1 MPAHENLSSQFSV
14 IFHPAN
20 PRSMGGISTH
30 TVEAWAPEH
39 VNEPWAQAHPSEREA
54 WAHSEADPGIRPIA
68 SMSWHHKTG
77 EVRGVYTAK
86 EHQRQGIASSLWQE
100 GHRLANEQRVS
111 TPRHSPQRTN
121 AGDAWA
127 RSVGGRLPRRDQR

>member
-1 MPAHENLSSQFSV
+1 MKSKGTQFSTV
-14 IFHPAN
+14 FHPAN
-20 PRSMGGISTH
+20 ARSMGGITTH

-39 VNEPWAQAHPSEREA
+39 VSEPWAQAHPSERST
-54 WAHSEADPGIRPIA
+54 WTGTDIDPGIRPIA

-100 GHRLANEQRVS
+100 GHRLATEGRLPA
-111 TPRHSPQRTN
+111 PRHSPDRTG

-127 RSVGGRLPRRDQR
+127 KSVGGRLPRRKQ